1 MTLMKERAVEMI
13 QRMPEDNMV
22 YVINILQSLE
32 AMSVDKEND
41 KRKAQMALMDILSM
55 EKRLPEDFDPQKEL
69 QEARTE
75 KYENFRISDLN
86 AEKIIS
92 AIDNDAFTDFEDCL
106 QEECAVESMADYIV
120 TRNPEDYKKSRVRVI
135 EPDEFVKLL

>member
-1 MTLMKERAVEMI
+1 MTLIKERAVEMI

-41 KRKAQMALMDILSM
+41 KKKAQMALMDILSM

-75 KYENFRISDLN
+75 KY
-86 AEKIIS
+86 
-92 AIDNDAFTDFEDCL
+92 DNL
-106 QEECAVESMADYIV
+106 G
-120 TRNPEDYKKSRVRVI
+120 
-135 EPDEFVKLL
+135 

>member
-75 KYENFRISDLN
+75 KYENLG
-86 AEKIIS
+86 
-92 AIDNDAFTDFEDCL
+92 
-106 QEECAVESMADYIV
+106 
-120 TRNPEDYKKSRVRVI
+120 
-135 EPDEFVKLL
+135 

>member
-1 MTLMKERAVEMI
+1 MTLIKERAVEMI

-22 YVINILQSLE
+22 YVIDILQSLE

-41 KRKAQMALMDILSM
+41 KKKAQMALMDILSM

-75 KYENFRISDLN
+75 KY
-86 AEKIIS
+86 
-92 AIDNDAFTDFEDCL
+92 DNL
-106 QEECAVESMADYIV
+106 G
-120 TRNPEDYKKSRVRVI
+120 
-135 EPDEFVKLL
+135 

>member
-1 MTLMKERAVEMI
+1 MTLIKERAVEMI

-75 KYENFRISDLN
+75 KY
-86 AEKIIS
+86 
-92 AIDNDAFTDFEDCL
+92 DNL
-106 QEECAVESMADYIV
+106 G
-120 TRNPEDYKKSRVRVI
+120 
-135 EPDEFVKLL
+135 